1 MSRIHFSR
9 LLDLLSGSAAVA
21 SNTKVQKSALYRD
34 FDVAKLDT
42 KKLRELIDSNLP
54 TFYIVDLDLIHK
66 EIISSLNTSLFKEN
80 EDYVNE
86 KVFSDTALHKK
97 LLDILKASIGKL
109 DKKAFLPIF
118 KEIDSLYNKTLD
130 SLSKRSSYVGYR
142 NLATVLGAD
151 IRRKLKSTGAFIAT
165 DAKSMVSNLGP
176 NSYVIIGPTFEY
188 TKTKINSLINE
199 DVRKFFTDT
208 YDVEMK
214 KYNQKDNSGFSVGN
228 LVNAGHTAAYT
239 DKDKLIGVNMPY
251 AQQVQFLLSGTG
263 KEGGVDSAIADLYL
277 ESNYAIKFSQN
288 FISGA
293 TNLLGMQFSFVVSM
307 PSSFNSNE
315 LRVNE
320 VYRIKQYIADT
331 ILPDIREQA
340 LAKFKTGI
348 LTDIIPE
355 LSASPNIL
363 EYFANTIESRLKGEI
378 PTSIQKDSKA
388 AKKGIDIKIPV
399 IKNSSILPSS
409 IKTKPLSVNINKPAI
424 RTVSGQFYSLASLQ
438 LLINYQLQNVI
449 SANMGNGS
457 DTRILNYRSGRF
469 AASAQ
474 VERLTQSKEGA
485 ISAFYTYQKNP
496 YQTFEPGYKQGSPRT
511 RDPKLLISQ
520 SIKDIAATKV
530 ANRLRAVL
538 V

>member
-21 SNTKVQKSALYRD
+21 SNTKVQKSALYKD

-42 KKLRELIDSNLP
+42 KKLRDLIDSNLP
-54 TFYIVDLDLIHK
+54 TFYIVDLDLIHR
-66 EIISSLNTSLFKEN
+66 EIISNLNTSLFKEN

-86 KVFSDTALHKK
+86 RVFSDTGLHKK
-97 LLDILKASIGKL
+97 LLDILKNSIGKL

-118 KEIDSLYNKTLD
+118 KEIDTLYNKTLD
-130 SLSKRSSYVGYR
+130 NLSKRSSYVGYR
-142 NLATVLGAD
+142 NLVTVLGAD
-151 IRRKLKSTGAFIAT
+151 IRRKLKGTGAFIAT
-165 DAKSMVSNLGP
+165 DAKSMVSNLGL
-176 NSYVIIGPTFEY
+176 NSYVVIGPTFEY
-188 TKTKINSLINE
+188 TKIKINTLINQ
-199 DVRKFFTDT
+199 DVRQFFIDT
-208 YDVEMK
+208 YDVEMT

-239 DKDKLIGVNMPY
+239 DKNELIGVNMPY

-263 KEGGVDSAIADLYL
+263 KEHGVESAIADLYL
-277 ESNYAIKFSQN
+277 KSNYAVKFTQN
-288 FISGA
+288 FVSGA
-293 TNLLGMQFSFVVSM
+293 TDLLGMQFSFVISM
-307 PSSFNSNE
+307 PSDFNSND

-320 VYRIKQYIADT
+320 VSRIKQYIADT
-331 ILPDIREQA
+331 ILPDIKEQA

-348 LTDIIPE
+348 LHEVIPE

-378 PTSIQKDSKA
+378 PTSIQKSSIA
-388 AKKGIDIKIPV
+388 TKKGINIKVPI

-409 IKTKPLSVNINKPAI
+409 AKTEPLSVSISKPAI
-424 RTVSGQFYSLASLQ
+424 RSLSGQFYSLASLQ
-438 LLINYQLQNVI
+438 LLINSQLQNVI
-449 SANMGNGS
+449 SANMGGGNEK
-457 DTRILNYRSGRF
+457 RILNYRTGRF

-474 VERLTQSKEGA
+474 VERLTQSREGM
-485 ISAFYTYQKNP
+485 ITAFYTYQKNP
-496 YQTFEPGYKQGSPRT
+496 YQTFQSGYKQGSPRT

-520 SIKDIAATKV
+520 SIRDIAATKV
-530 ANRLRAVL
+530 KNRMRAVL